1 MNKYL
6 IINVD
11 SIGQMWLSV
20 LIIALLRI
28 LIFFSKFSSLLADR
42 RTPPVNFLSFFPC
55 RPPSRSSI
63 GTVNRYVAQWN
74 AVHSGIGNT
83 AHSSAVGGGREGPL
97 APLLFLTLAFF
108 ASSYKHTARTICWLL
123 DSIVKELT
131 RLYKKVF

>member
-1 MNKYL
+1 
-6 IINVD
+6 
-11 SIGQMWLSV
+11 MWLSV

-28 LIFFSKFSSLLADR
+28 LIFFSKLFFPA
-42 RTPPVNFLSFFPC
+42 RTPQNCPPVNFLSFFPC